1 MARLAIAELEERLAV
16 ALARRGVA
24 EPAETA
30 WAAAWLS
37 ACAYPGLAILN
48 EALADAARE
57 KGLSGM
63 PEGFGTILTRQ
74 EIRDLVEFIAMDEDN
89 GNVLWRFQTGSAVNA
104 QPITYTHKGRQ
115 YVSVLSGIAGGTS
128 VQLRAE
134 NIQRGGSV
142 WTFALMPD

>member
-48 EALADAARE
+48 EALA
-57 KGLSGM
+57 
-63 PEGFGTILTRQ
+63 
-74 EIRDLVEFIAMDEDN
+74 EI
-89 GNVLWRFQTGSAVNA
+89 
-104 QPITYTHKGRQ
+104 GRAH
-115 YVSVLSGIAGGTS
+115 V
-128 VQLRAE
+128 
-134 NIQRGGSV
+134 
-142 WTFALMPD
+142 